1 MNPMS
6 PSQEILTIHPADI
19 RPSEMHAYLLG
30 AVAPRPIAFAS
41 TVDKDGQVNL
51 SPFSF
56 FNTFGSNPPILVFS
70 PARRGRDNTTKH
82 TLENVKEVPE
92 VVVNIVN
99 YPMVEQMSLASTEYP
114 RGVNEFIKAG
124 LTPVASDK
132 VSPPRVLESP
142 VSFECKVKE
151 VIALGDGPG
160 AGNLVVCEVLV
171 MHVKKN
177 ILNEAGKIDPFKID
191 AVARMGGDW
200 YCRANGEA
208 LFEIAKPLTTLGIG
222 VDQIPANIRN
232 SVVLTGNDL
241 GKLGNVEHLP
251 NAEAV
256 GEASN
261 WEDVKE
267 VMLRFKNDSESL
279 ENHLHTLAKE
289 YLTRGEVDAAW
300 KILLQIV

>member
-1 MNPMS
+1 MIQ
-6 PSQEILTIHPADI
+6 SQDVLTVDPTTLRH
-19 RPSEMHAYLLG
+19 SEMHAYLLG
-30 AVAPRPIAFAS
+30 AVSPRPIAFAS

-92 VVVNIVN
+92 VVINIVN

-114 RGVNEFIKAG
+114 KEVNEFIKAG
-124 LTPVASDK
+124 LTPIPSERVG
-132 VSPPRVLESP
+132 PPRVAESP
-142 VSFECKVKE
+142 VSFECQVKE

-160 AGNLVVCEVLV
+160 AGNLVICEVVLI
-171 MHVKKN
+171 HVKKS

-222 VDQIPANIRN
+222 VDQIPAHIRN
-232 SVVLTGNDL
+232 SVVLSGNDL

-251 NAEAV
+251 NAQ
-256 GEASN
+256 
-261 WEDVKE
+261 E
-267 VMLRFKNDSESL
+267 VEESENMPEVQEVRNRFRNDQESL
-279 ENHLHTLAKE
+279 ENQMHTLAKE
-289 YLTRGEVDAAW
+289 YLKKGEVMTAW
-300 KILLQIV
+300 KILLQKV